1 MDNNNLYK
9 DNNQSD
15 ENTNRVTNES
25 ASGTVGAAS
34 SEPMVKAAESTQSST
49 PQADSVHTESQHT
62 ANNGSP
68 DFSHYRDTTS
78 NFAKISNEPVYINN
92 KPESKKQKAPKGR
105 LSVGAVAAVVAIC
118 MVFSGGAAFGGTY
131 LANSLNE
138 TPDSALNSTNGSS
151 GSPSVIF
158 QSYDNEN
165 KTAGTY
171 EQVAEA
177 VTPTVVEIVTES
189 ISTDT

>member
-1 MDNNNLYK
+1 
-9 DNNQSD
+9 
-15 ENTNRVTNES
+15 
-25 ASGTVGAAS
+25 
-34 SEPMVKAAESTQSST
+34 
-49 PQADSVHTESQHT
+49 
-62 ANNGSP
+62 
-68 DFSHYRDTTS
+68 
-78 NFAKISNEPVYINN
+78 
-92 KPESKKQKAPKGR
+92 
-105 LSVGAVAAVVAIC
+105 

-138 TPDSALNSTNGSS
+138 TSTSNPNSSNASS

-189 ISTDT
+189 ISTDTSFWGRRLHHIRRGQRRYNQRRRSDYN

>member
-1 MDNNNLYK
+1 
-9 DNNQSD
+9 
-15 ENTNRVTNES
+15 
-25 ASGTVGAAS
+25 
-34 SEPMVKAAESTQSST
+34 
-49 PQADSVHTESQHT
+49 
-62 ANNGSP
+62 
-68 DFSHYRDTTS
+68 
-78 NFAKISNEPVYINN
+78 
-92 KPESKKQKAPKGR
+92 
-105 LSVGAVAAVVAIC
+105 

-131 LANSLNE
+131 LANSLSK

-189 ISTDT
+189 ISADTSFWGGGYITSGAGSGVIISADGLIITNNHVVEGANTITVTTKDGTEYPAELIGTDSESDIAVIKIDATDLPFALNRRQRRA